1 MKAAL
6 AMGLRSGLPTGTVPK
21 GSEDPELLNGV
32 FCLSPGIDGVDTVE

>member
-6 AMGLRSGLPTGTVPK
+6 AMGLRSGLQTGTVPK

-32 FCLSPGIDGVDTVE
+32 FRLSPGTEGVGIVE